1 MRAIK
6 LDVQTDKFSEIQI
19 VDWQDI
25 QKELAYDG
33 EEPVFFE
40 AGYFTIGEVDV
51 TVYVDEE
58 GLFKEDKVTAETV
71 NVLCNSITYDEEIA
85 GTPLAGNMIFS
96 MIDADGETIDC
107 DIDIEEIK
115 KGCFENKSPGTLF
128 IFHVIDQETAAAK

>member
-6 LDVQTDKFSEIQI
+6 LDAQTDTFSEIQI

-40 AGYFTIGEVDV
+40 AGYFTIGDVNV

-58 GLFKEDKVTAETV
+58 GMFKEDKVTPETV
-71 NVLCNSITYDEEIA
+71 NVLCNSITFDEEIA

-96 MIDADGETIDC
+96 MINSEGETIDC
-107 DIDIEEIK
+107 DIDIDEIK
-115 KGCFENKSPGTLF
+115 KRVYPYDIFWRSHYDLENFTL
-128 IFHVIDQETAAAK
+128 VEM